1 MSRIMKLLVA
11 SIMVTSFAAPVTV
24 NAAGQLK
31 VSCSVVVDYVLNGNA
46 AESYQKVFVIE
57 PGLSFDD
64 DFSTFTRQKTFFAS
78 TVLDAGNTVV
88 GISYF
93 NDVGVFDAIDF
104 STKLM
109 LHKKG
114 VAESTSGSHTF
125 STTAGGTPQREY
137 TINYTLTCKQAKQ

>member
-1 MSRIMKLLVA
+1 MKLLGI
-11 SIMVTSFAAPVTV
+11 SLMVTSSAAPVTV

-46 AESYQKVFVIE
+46 TESYQKIFVIE

-64 DFSTFTRQKTFFAS
+64 DFSTFTRQKTFSAS

-104 STKLM
+104 STKLT

-125 STTAGGTPQREY
+125 TTTAGGTPQREH
-137 TINYTLTCKQAKQ
+137 TTNYTLTCKQTKQ